1 MAENFIFMDFFA
13 VFSTHAYFDVT
24 SGNNLDSEKMSMKMK
39 FLADKVYYNFS
50 QDNAKIKN
58 I

>member
-1 MAENFIFMDFFA
+1 MDFFA